1 MRRINSEFQTRFL
14 SEEGQALVNRDYF
27 GYAELDD
34 FACYVLADSLDGEP
48 LENSARIVVESLIRS
63 FSERGGWSVTC
74 RGRTGS
80 LRSSGA
86 GCV

>member
-34 FACYVLADSLDGEP
+34 FEY
-48 LENSARIVVESLIRS
+48 RS
-63 FSERGGWSVTC
+63 V
-74 RGRTGS
+74 
-80 LRSSGA
+80 GA
-86 GCV
+86 KT